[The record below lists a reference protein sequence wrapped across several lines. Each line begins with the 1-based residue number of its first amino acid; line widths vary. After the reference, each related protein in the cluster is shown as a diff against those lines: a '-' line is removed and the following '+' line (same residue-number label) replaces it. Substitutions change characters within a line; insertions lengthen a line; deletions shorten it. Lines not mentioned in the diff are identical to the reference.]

1 MEKNATSSSAKIYV
15 GLDIGTTKIAT
26 IVGYVGADKKIE
38 ILGIGKCESTGVEHG
53 IIQNVFKTNECIK
66 NSIAL
71 AESRSGEKISV
82 VCAGVAGQ
90 HIKSTEYQHA
100 FKRPNGK
107 GTVISQEEIDSFVE
121 RLWHILLQPEEQII
135 DVIPQR
141 YEVDGHVT
149 FEPVGEQGEN
159 VKGLFQVVTGRE
171 NDIRNIINCIN
182 NAHVK
187 VSDIIL
193 EPLASGTACLTDEEQ
208 RQGVILIDIGGGTTD
223 ISVYYQGSPVF
234 TEVIPFGGNSITNDI
249 SNICRISME
258 LAEKVKIEHGT
269 CIEEHSKANNVCVL
283 PTNYGNG
290 KQEISEP
297 YLAKIINARVKD
309 IVKKVQN
316 VIERCPYK
324 DHLNAGIVLTGG
336 GASMRHIQELFSYEL
351 GLPVRIGIPGN
362 GFGRNIPAELKQ
374 PMYSTALG
382 LLKYAVINNPPQE
395 DENEYH
401 TTQPVPTEPAEEHK
415 SKEKKTVKRQS
426 PVGNNLG
433 SKLKTAWDKLLDNLV
448 QATE

>member
-1 MEKNATSSSAKIYV
+1 MEKTSTSSSAKTYV

-26 IVGYVGADKKIE
+26 VVGYVNADKKIE

-53 IIQNVFKTNECIK
+53 IIQNVLKTNECIK

-100 FKRPNGK
+100 LKRQNGQERII
-107 GTVISQEEIDSFVE
+107 TQEEIDAFADQ
-121 RLWHILLQPEEQII
+121 LWHILLQPEEQII

-141 YEVDGHVT
+141 YCIDGRIT

-159 VKGLFQVVTGRE
+159 VQALFQVVTGRE

-193 EPLASGTACLTDEEQ
+193 EPLASGASCLTDEEQ

-223 ISVYYQGSPVF
+223 ISIYYQGSPVF

-249 SNICRISME
+249 SNICHISME

-269 CIEEHSKANNVCVL
+269 CIETQSKANNVCVL

-297 YLAKIINARVKD
+297 YLAKIIHARVHS
-309 IVKKVQN
+309 I
-316 VIERCPYK
+316 IEKIRLVLDRCPYK
-324 DHLNAGIVLTGG
+324 EHLNAGIVLTGG
-336 GASMRHIQELFSYEL
+336 GASLRHIRDLFSYEL
-351 GLPVRIGIPGN
+351 GMPVRIGIPGN
-362 GFGRNIPAELKQ
+362 GFSRNLPPELKQ

-382 LLKYAVINNPPQE
+382 LLKYAVRNNPPQE
-395 DENEYH
+395 DDVED
-401 TTQPVPTEPAEEHK
+401 PAFPTAATVEEPEKTSKKKAEK
-415 SKEKKTVKRQS
+415 QKKNTGNSFGKRIIDY
-426 PVGNNLG
+426 GR
-433 SKLKTAWDKLLDNLV
+433 KILDGLV